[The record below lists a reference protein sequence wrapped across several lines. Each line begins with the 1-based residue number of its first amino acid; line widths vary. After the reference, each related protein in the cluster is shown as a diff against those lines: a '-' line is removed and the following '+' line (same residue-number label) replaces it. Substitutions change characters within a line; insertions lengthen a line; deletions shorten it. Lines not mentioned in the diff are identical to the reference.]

1 MNLERKNLVVQLI
14 LFCVFF
20 LMGANILLGVF
31 LSDKISWFSYV
42 MLILLVIGVVFG
54 FMYYRKKDDRTVVV
68 TEKELNILK
77 YLLYGYFLVYIA
89 QMFLPSLFKDN
100 VDLIS
105 IISSI
110 LLMLIALVGVIIQVK
125 ILQVKKG

>member
-31 LSDKISWFSYV
+31 LSDKIPWFSYV